1 MSVRI
6 IVDSTADVI
15 PSVRAKTTAVPLT
28 IYFGQEEYI
37 DGVTINYQQFYEKL
51 IQSEALPT
59 TSQPTPAAF
68 EAAYEEAVKAGDQV
82 VVVTIS
88 SKLSGTYQSASIAA
102 MDYFDSV
109 YVVDSLNAALGSGI
123 LAQLGVELAESGMSA
138 KEIADRLTQE
148 RENICLVAALD
159 TLEYLKKGG
168 RISKTVAFAGEL
180 LSIKPL
186 ITLRD
191 GVIAVIGKAR
201 GGKQANT
208 MLAKEIKTAGVDFS
222 KPLLFGYTGTNG
234 EQMEKFMADS
244 AELWTGLGENKPT
257 TPICSVIGTHVG
269 PGAYAVAFFKKN

>member
-15 PSVRAKTTAVPLT
+15 PNLRAKTTAVPLT

-37 DGVTINYQQFYEKL
+37 DGVTIDYRQFYEKL
-51 IQSEALPT
+51 VKSEQLPT

-68 EAAYEEAVKAGDQV
+68 AEAYEEAVNAGDEV
-82 VVVTIS
+82 VVITIS
-88 SKLSGTYQSASIAA
+88 SRLSGTYQSASIAA
-102 MDYFDSV
+102 MDYPDSV
-109 YVVDSLNAALGSGI
+109 YVVDSLNAALASGI
-123 LAQLGVELAESGMSA
+123 LAQFGLELAEQGMSA
-138 KEIADRLTQE
+138 REIADRLTRE
-148 RENICLVAALD
+148 RENLCLFAALD

-168 RISKTVAFAGEL
+168 RISKAVAFAGEL

-208 MLAKEIKTAGVDFS
+208 MLMKEIQSAGVDFS
-222 KPLLFGYTGTNG
+222 KPVLFGHTGVSG

-244 AELWTGLGENKPT
+244 AGLWTELGGDKPS

-269 PGAYAVAFFKKN
+269 PGAYAVAFFRKN